1 MILEIYNSIKRYNL
15 PINNTI
21 KVFSIKYKIGI
32 SSQHTQK
39 TNNNSQSKQN
49 QMPPITGIWGN
60 IRSKISELLGNDG
73 NAIDVNWFSKL
84 SAEINNDTKQ
94 IKLKAPSEFY
104 KRSITDRYQNEIQLA
119 AKDCGFSL
127 QDIYCYSKLT

>member
-104 KRSITDRYQNEIQLA
+104 KRSIEDRYQNEIQLA